1 MTQTPTI
8 YHYTAQQIIAL
19 GGREWTSR
27 QGQRRVY
34 LNAADWAPL
43 AGLDIDWYGTGSI
56 RSVGLPGHSI
66 SNGKAGRLLSSS
78 KVWLDVASGRIET
91 TIRAGVDAARLDRE
105 IADQLIHTL
114 HESIAAAA
122 RPERTAREAAAEL
135 GVSRSTIYRRAAAGK
150 LTARKEAGRWLI
162 RL

>member
-1 MTQTPTI
+1 MTQTTST
-8 YHYTAQQIIAL
+8 YHYRPEQITAL

-27 QGQRRVY
+27 QGQHRVY
-34 LNAADWAPL
+34 LNGPDWAPL

-56 RSVGLPGHSI
+56 RSVGLAGHSI
-66 SNGKAGRLLSSS
+66 SNSKAGRLLSSS

-91 TIRAGVDAARLDRE
+91 TIRAGVDTARLDRE
-105 IADQLIHTL
+105 IADTLIANL
-114 HESIAAAA
+114 HVGIAAAA

-135 GVSRSTIYRRAAAGK
+135 GVSISTIYRRAAAGK
-150 LTARKEAGRWLI
+150 LTARKESGRWLI